1 MGLLPREQLRQLI
14 KENDIKDVNGIYDT
28 MKDMFKDVLQEML
41 EAEMDVTLGY
51 GKNEAKDKDTTNIRN
66 GYSSK
71 TLKTKFGNIEM
82 DIPRDRNSEFEPK
95 IVPKYQRNISGI
107 EDKIIA
113 LYARGMSTRD
123 IHDQVKDIYGIEVS
137 AEMVSKIT
145 EKIVPEIKEWQS
157 RPLETVYPFVFMD
170 AIHYKIRDNGQ
181 IVNKAAY
188 VVLGINMEGFKD
200 VLGIWIGENETS
212 KFWLGVLNELKNRNV
227 QDVLIFSVDG
237 LTGLKEAIEAVYPK
251 AYIQRCIIHQL
262 RNSFKYVSYKHL
274 KEFSKDFKAVYKA
287 PSEEA
292 ALEALYEVKDKWA
305 NQYPYALK
313 SWETNWDVLSTFFKY
328 PDEIRKI
335 IYTTNIIEGL
345 HRQFRKVTK
354 SKSVFPSDAALEKM
368 LYLATKNIMTK
379 WTQRY
384 RNWDMVLNQ
393 LLRDYPKVCVNLLAD
408 VECLLHN
415 INGQSCKRNSPLL
428 QQ

>member
-1 MGLLPREQLRQLI
+1 
-14 KENDIKDVNGIYDT
+14 
-28 MKDMFKDVLQEML
+28 MFKDVLQEML

-51 GKNEAKDKDTTNIRN
+51 SKNEAKGKDTTNIRN

-71 TLKTKFGNIEM
+71 NLKTKYGNIEM

-107 EDKIIA
+107 EDKVIA

-123 IHDQVKDIYGIEVS
+123 IHDQVKDIYGIEIS

-292 ALEALYEVKDKWA
+292 ALDALYEVKDKWG

-393 LLRDYPKVCVNLLAD
+393 LLIMFPDQLEQY
-408 VECLLHN
+408 
-415 INGQSCKRNSPLL
+415 I
-428 QQ
+428 